1 MRGLVIKDLL
11 CLKKQILLFV
21 YTVAGVLVL
30 SVMFVLSARFGNIAA
45 ANQEMMIENNL
56 SDIDIKNISTTALI
70 LFMLIPIAT
79 VGDVTAIFRMD
90 GKAGFS
96 NVSSILPLP
105 VNKRVMAKFLTVF
118 LLFGIGVAVDVAI
131 SFVLSIL
138 TDIIS
143 FADFF
148 GIIISAASL
157 MSIYGALVIFFC
169 FLFGYGKED
178 YAILVSGAAILI
190 TAMLTNIKKIKL
202 IFTSVSAGDSDSVD
216 YITDFMN
223 FIMHK
228 YFILLGIAVLV
239 IAVSYFASVEI
250 VRKKGGVV

>member
-11 CLKKQILLFV
+11 CLKKRILLFA

-45 ANQEMMIENNL
+45 ANQEMMLENSL

-190 TAMLTNIKKIKL
+190 TAMLANIKKIKL